1 MHYIHLPFLTH
12 THSFT
17 HSYTLWCDPCIS
29 DPFFAQRKISFD
41 RDRGI
46 KNSLFLFE
54 KHMRPKSSG
63 GRCKRCNLQL
73 SFFFLCV
80 LLLVIREQSSAFS
93 QWLLKTSKEVW
104 FPVFRADCR
113 HHKTQGFL
121 PAIFVDSLIQQIFRD
136 YLQYE

>member
-1 MHYIHLPFLTH
+1 MLFADVYVKPSKICLGLSVVVVMYYTHLPSLTH

-29 DPFFAQRKISFD
+29 DPFFAQRKISFH
-41 RDRGI
+41 RDRGT

-54 KHMRPKSSG
+54 KHMRPTSSG
-63 GRCKRCNLQL
+63 GRWERCHLQL
-73 SFFFLCV
+73 SFLFLCV

-104 FPVFRADCR
+104 FPVF
-113 HHKTQGFL
+113 GG
-121 PAIFVDSLIQQIFRD
+121 
-136 YLQYE
+136 